1 MEVKKL
7 IKRTL
12 EELKAYDA
20 PGHFAMT
27 AMRIHGKEE
36 TGAEK
41 FWVGVSTFLPGG
53 GAVYA
58 YEDNPL
64 EKVYYVLDGEM
75 TITDKEGNKYII
87 GKDESISFPPNEGR
101 YLENK
106 TNLPARML
114 VIINYPDTKWR

>member
-1 MEVKKL
+1 M
-7 IKRTL
+7 IKRTF

-20 PGHFAMT
+20 PGHFNMT

-53 GAVYA
+53 GAEYA

-64 EKVYYVLDGEM
+64 EKVYYVLEGEM
-75 TITDKEGNKYII
+75 TVTDKQGTKYVIH
-87 GKDESISFPPNEGR
+87 KNESISFPPNEGR
-101 YLENK
+101 HLINDTNK
-106 TNLPARML
+106 PATML
-114 VIINYPDTKWR
+114 VIINYPESK